1 MRVRAVLRFVALG
14 SRSTAASWSRLV
26 DENGPAASTGGRERE
41 STWQPQ
47 LVAWLVV
54 VCSAR
59 RPARVVRGL
68 LRAFLYLSIYLS
80 IYLSTIYHTPGSQ
93 GRGSLQPLNR
103 TDVVTDERERAART
117 GCVHE
122 KWSYSV
128 DFFADT
134 LFTLARADGLD
145 AADHLLCEGAVCTAL
160 EVCTRVCDRILRRG
174 ATPHRSGVAQS
185 TEREL

>member
-1 MRVRAVLRFVALG
+1 MALG

-26 DENGPAASTGGRERE
+26 DENGPAPSTGGRERA

-47 LVAWLVV
+47 LVV

-59 RPARVVRGL
+59 RSARVVRGL

-80 IYLSTIYHTPGSQ
+80 IYHTPGSQ

-122 KWSYSV
+122 KWSYS
-128 DFFADT
+128 
-134 LFTLARADGLD
+134 
-145 AADHLLCEGAVCTAL
+145 
-160 EVCTRVCDRILRRG
+160 
-174 ATPHRSGVAQS
+174 
-185 TEREL
+185 